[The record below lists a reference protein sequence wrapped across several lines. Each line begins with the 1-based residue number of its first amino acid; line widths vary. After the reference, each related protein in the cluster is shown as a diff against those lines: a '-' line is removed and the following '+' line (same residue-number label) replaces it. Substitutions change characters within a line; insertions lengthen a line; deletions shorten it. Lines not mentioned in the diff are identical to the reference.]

1 MLGTSFKLTNGS
13 WAYRGGMYMVQNA
26 IIHFFITFTTFV
38 VDVAFSFVRFVVV
51 FFGPVVTACLVAAA
65 AALWYIGWI

>member
-1 MLGTSFKLTNGS
+1 
-13 WAYRGGMYMVQNA
+13 MVQNA